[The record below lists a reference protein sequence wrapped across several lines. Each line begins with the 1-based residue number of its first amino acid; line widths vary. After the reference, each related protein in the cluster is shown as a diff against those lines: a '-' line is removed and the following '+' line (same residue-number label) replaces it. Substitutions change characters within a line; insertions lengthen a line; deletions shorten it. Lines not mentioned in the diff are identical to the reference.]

1 MRSIIIAIILCS
13 VSCGPTK
20 TGKMA
25 RQKAHARMDIVNADL
40 ASQQARQQFEVGQLD
55 AAITTINVAIDRYPE
70 KSEYHQLRGRIL
82 LEQHK
87 LDDARGAFETASTL
101 HPEAAEPH
109 YLLGILHQRWGD
121 DEAALQSYT
130 SACQNDSAHAQFFL
144 AKAETLTA
152 LHRDGEAIEILT
164 GKHHFQHQAS
174 IPALL
179 GQIYLRTG
187 KATLAAQHF
196 ADSRSLGNDDPILY
210 ADLAMAEF
218 RAGLYAECL
227 MTLRE
232 LEITTKDGLT
242 TLQQRVRGKSLAAT
256 GRLIQGR
263 DICLSVTRETPQ
275 DADAWIDLGFIAW
288 KMGDYRRLHMCGNE
302 ISKLAPSA
310 VEGPLFIGKAA
321 QHAGNSVLAA
331 DSLALAASLSQ
342 NDELASW
349 ITASARQTN
358 GKSATVLQEAPNMP
372 AKTAEK
378 GIEEP
383 ILGLVEGN
391 EPLVTVP
398 QN

>member
-1 MRSIIIAIILCS
+1 
-13 VSCGPTK
+13 
-20 TGKMA
+20 
-25 RQKAHARMDIVNADL
+25 
-40 ASQQARQQFEVGQLD
+40 
-55 AAITTINVAIDRYPE
+55 
-70 KSEYHQLRGRIL
+70 
-82 LEQHK
+82 
-87 LDDARGAFETASTL
+87 
-101 HPEAAEPH
+101 
-109 YLLGILHQRWGD
+109 
-121 DEAALQSYT
+121 
-130 SACQNDSAHAQFFL
+130 
-144 AKAETLTA
+144 
-152 LHRDGEAIEILT
+152 
-164 GKHHFQHQAS
+164 
-174 IPALL
+174 
-179 GQIYLRTG
+179 
-187 KATLAAQHF
+187 
-196 ADSRSLGNDDPILY
+196 
-210 ADLAMAEF
+210 
-218 RAGLYAECL
+218 
-227 MTLRE
+227 
-232 LEITTKDGLT
+232 
-242 TLQQRVRGKSLAAT
+242 
-256 GRLIQGR
+256 
-263 DICLSVTRETPQ
+263 LSVTRETPQ

-321 QHAGNSVLAA
+321 QHAGNSDLAA